1 MSERAA
7 GRALFWLA
15 SYPRSGNTWL
25 QVFIHT
31 LLDVIHGREAGGIND
46 LNRVGTWEALVDN
59 FRPVLPGNVLTADRR
74 AVSKA
79 RPAAQ
84 ERIARRA
91 PGGTFVKT
99 HLAALKVEG
108 EFAINW
114 QVTKGAAYIV
124 RNPLDVACSWAP
136 HFGISLDEAI
146 ERLGLRDYAPRS
158 QTMVHETIGSWSQ
171 NVASWTERD
180 LPVKPHVMRY
190 EDMVAKPTETFTA
203 FVNHVAGGAT
213 PQQVAAAIELS
224 SFDQLKRQE
233 EEAGFVGRPRISTD
247 RFFRQGKSGGWRDAL
262 SKTQV
267 DRIVAA
273 HEVQMGRFGYLADL

>member
-1 MSERAA
+1 VSERDA

-31 LLDVIHGREAGGIND
+31 LLDVIHGREAGGINA

-59 FRPVLPGNVLTADRR
+59 FRPVLKVDALTADRK

-84 ERIARRA
+84 ERIAKRA

-99 HLAALKVEG
+99 HLAALKVDG

-114 QVTKGAAYIV
+114 KVTKGAAYIV

-136 HFGISLDEAI
+136 HFGVSLDEAI
-146 ERLGLRDYAPRS
+146 ERLALRDYSPRS
-158 QTMVHETIGSWSQ
+158 ETMVHELIGSWSQ

-180 LPVKPHVMRY
+180 LPVKPLVMRY
-190 EDMVAKPTETFTA
+190 EDMAANPTKTFTA

-213 PQQVAAAIELS
+213 AEQVASAIDLS
-224 SFDQLKRQE
+224 SFDRLRQQE
-233 EEAGFVGRPRISTD
+233 EDAGFVGRPRISTD
-247 RFFRQGKSGGWRDAL
+247 RFFRRGTVGGWRTTL
-262 SKTQV
+262 SKAQV

-273 HEVQMGRFGYLADL
+273 HETQMRRFGYLDDL